1 MKAIV
6 CKEFGPPEQLA
17 YEDVAARELQPDEVR
32 VRVHAAGVNF
42 PDSLIIQGLY
52 QFRPDP
58 PFSPGAEAAGEVSEV
73 GSQVHHVRK
82 GDAVMCFMRWGAYA
96 QEVVVSANR
105 VFPMAKGM
113 DYATAAA
120 FPMVY
125 GTAYH
130 ALQQRAQLAR
140 DETLLVLGAAGGV
153 GLAAVELGKV
163 MGARVIAAASSEDKL
178 ALCREHGADEGIDYS
193 QGSLKEQVRAL
204 TDGKGADVIFD
215 PVGGDAFDQCLS
227 AINWKG
233 RLLVVGFASGT
244 IPKAAANRI
253 LLKGCAVV
261 GVFWGAFMEREPQ
274 LARENFLA
282 LFELFQAGRI
292 RPYVSQTFALRD
304 AAQALHAITS
314 RRATGKIVLTM
325 DDD

>member
-6 CKEFGPPEQLA
+6 CKQFGPPDKLVFEETA
-17 YEDVAARELQPDEVR
+17 SAPLQPDEVR
-32 VRVHAAGVNF
+32 IRVRAAGVNF

-58 PFSPGAEAAGEVSEV
+58 PFSPGAEVAGEVVEM
-73 GSQVHHVRK
+73 GSQVRHVRE
-82 GDAVMCFMRWGAYA
+82 GDAVMCFMRWGGYA
-96 QEVVVSANR
+96 EEVVASANR
-105 VFPMAKGM
+105 VFPVAKGM
-113 DYATAAA
+113 DFVSAAA

-130 ALQQRAQLAR
+130 ALTQRGALSKG
-140 DETLLVLGAAGGV
+140 ETLLVLGAAGGV
-153 GLAAVELGKV
+153 GLAAVELGKIL
-163 MGARVIAAASSEDKL
+163 GARVIAAAGSDDKL
-178 ALCREHGADEGIDYS
+178 AVCKERGADELINYS
-193 QGSLKEQVRAL
+193 KGSLKESVRAL
-204 TDGKGADVIFD
+204 TDGRGADVIFD

-233 RLLVVGFASGT
+233 RLLVIGFASGT

-253 LLKGCAVV
+253 LLKGCSVV

-282 LFELFQAGRI
+282 LFELFGAGQI
-292 RPYVSQTFALRD
+292 HPYVSETYPLKD
-304 AAQALHAITS
+304 AALALQALAS
-314 RRATGKIVLTM
+314 RRTAGKIVLRV
-325 DDD
+325 D

>member
-6 CKEFGPPEQLA
+6 CKGYGPAEELVF
-17 YEDVAARELQPDEVR
+17 EEVASPALQPDEVR
-32 VRVHAAGVNF
+32 VRVRAAGVNF

-58 PFSPGAEAAGEVSEV
+58 PFSPGAEVAGEVVELGDEV
-73 GSQVHHVRK
+73 RHVRV
-82 GDAVMCFMRWGAYA
+82 GDPVMCTMRWGGYA
-96 QEVVVSANR
+96 EEVVVPASR
-105 VFPMAKGM
+105 VFPVAKGM
-113 DYATAAA
+113 DFVTAAA

-130 ALQQRAQLAR
+130 ALKQRGELAKG
-140 DETLLVLGAAGGV
+140 ETLLVLGAAGGV
-153 GLAAVELGKV
+153 GLAAVELGRI
-163 MGARVIAAASSEDKL
+163 MQARVVAAAGSDDKL
-178 ALCREHGADEGIDYS
+178 AVCREHGADELINYS

-253 LLKGCAVV
+253 LLKGCSVV

-274 LARENFLA
+274 LARDNFLD
-282 LFELFQAGRI
+282 LFELFENGRI
-292 RPYVSQTFALRD
+292 HPHVSETYPLKD
-304 AAQALHAITS
+304 AAQALQALTA
-314 RRATGKIVLTM
+314 RRTTGKIVLTV
-325 DDD
+325 DE